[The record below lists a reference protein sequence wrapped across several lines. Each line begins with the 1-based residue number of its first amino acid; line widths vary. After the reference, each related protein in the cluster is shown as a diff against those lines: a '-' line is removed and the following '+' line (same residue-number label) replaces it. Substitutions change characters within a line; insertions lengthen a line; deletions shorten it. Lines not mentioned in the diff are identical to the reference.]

1 MSKLASFPGGLLLGA
16 GLMYLL
22 DPVRGRRRR
31 ARIIEAVHHAERH
44 ERELLAKAARD
55 AKQRVHGLTERVM
68 HRPSPDVPD
77 QVIVDRVRSR
87 LGRVVSHPRAVDVV
101 VLDGKAILRGA
112 IFQHEAPRAVAVTRS
127 TPGVRVVIDRLE
139 RHLTAGRIPQLQ
151 GPGRVHRAHSDTPE
165 PRGRRRDSW
174 SPSAQV
180 GATGAG
186 TLMVAYGALLKRG
199 LIGAL
204 VSAGG
209 LALALRG
216 TANRPMAQLLGVGEH
231 GRRGI
236 TVNKTITVHQP
247 IHIVFDLWSRLDNF
261 PLFMAHVREVDIEVG
276 GSKTRWTVDGPAGTK
291 VEFEAETI
299 AFEPDRQIA
308 WRTLP
313 KQSVEHEGR
322 VRFEE
327 IDGGTRVHVQMT
339 YRPPGGV
346 VGHAIAHILGWDP
359 KARMDDDLARMKALL
374 EDGKTR
380 SHDGRVEL
388 TDLH

>member
-31 ARIIEAVHHAERH
+31 ARILEAVHQAERH
-44 ERELLAKAARD
+44 ERELLGRAARD
-55 AKQRVHGLTERVM
+55 ARHRMHGLTERVM
-68 HRPSPDVPD
+68 HRPSTDVPD
-77 QVIVDRVRSR
+77 QVVVDRVRSR
-87 LGRVVSHPRAVDVV
+87 LGRVISHPRAVDVAV
-101 VLDGKAILRGA
+101 VDGRAILRGA
-112 IFQHEAPRAVAVTRS
+112 IFAHEAPKAVACTRS

-151 GPGRVHRAHSDTPE
+151 GEGNTPKLVAKE
-165 PRGRRRDSW
+165 RIRDVW
-174 SPSAQV
+174 TPTGQLGASA
-180 GATGAG
+180 AG
-186 TLMVAYGALLKRG
+186 VAAFAYGLMR
-199 LIGAL
+199 
-204 VSAGG
+204 GG
-209 LALALRG
+209 LVGKVVGLGGLVLAVRG
-216 TANRPMAQLLGVGEH
+216 SLNRPFSALFGLGGSEQ
-231 GRRGI
+231 RTI
-236 TVNKTITVHQP
+236 TVQKSITVHQP

-261 PLFMAHVREVDIEVG
+261 PLFMQHVREVDIEIG
-276 GSKTRWTVDGPAGTK
+276 GRKTHWIVDGPAGTQL
-291 VEFEAETI
+291 EFEAETV
-299 AFEPDRQIA
+299 AFEPDRLIA

-313 KQSVEHEGR
+313 KQTIEHEGR

-327 IDGGTRVHVQMT
+327 VEGGTRLHVMLS
-339 YRPPGGV
+339 YRPPMGM

-359 KARMDDDLARMKALL
+359 KARMDEDLVRMKTLL